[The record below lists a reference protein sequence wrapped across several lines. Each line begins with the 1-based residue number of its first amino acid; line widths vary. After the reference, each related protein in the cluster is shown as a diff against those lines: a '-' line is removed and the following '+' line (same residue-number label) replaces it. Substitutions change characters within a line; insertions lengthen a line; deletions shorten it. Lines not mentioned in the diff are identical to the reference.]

1 LVEVVI
7 MLSGS
12 TDIVLVCLATVVFV
26 DQAVNATIA
35 AMVMASR
42 VRMDGLLLD
51 APEPIRDLT
60 ESLCSP

>member
-12 TDIVLVCLATVVFV
+12 TDVVVVCLATVVFV
-26 DQAVNATIA
+26 DQAVNATTA

-42 VRMDGLLLD
+42 VRMGGLL
-51 APEPIRDLT
+51 
-60 ESLCSP
+60 